1 MLSFTILN
9 WKTKFLRCYHK
20 SWHYNYYVTSIKFLS
35 LYIIRVGYCWPFII
49 VWYEVLFF
57 DRMFACFRQWMSNML
72 CVIFINK
79 EYIKYYAHFCFDP
92 VSWMREVSIYH
103 FKYKWCF
110 GSLERKMVCVVIK
123 MKFSFESEARVYNNF
138 LKLI

>member
-20 SWHYNYYVTSIKFLS
+20 SWHYNYYFTSIKFLS
-35 LYIIRVGYCWPFII
+35 LYISRVVYCWPFTID
-49 VWYEVLFF
+49 WYEVLFF
-57 DRMFACFRQWMSNML
+57 DRMFACFQQWMSNML

-92 VSWMREVSIYH
+92 VSWMREISTSSALLRSAQRSSVKNLTQICFAQKSLSAGIGSEKVS
-103 FKYKWCF
+103 F
-110 GSLERKMVCVVIK
+110 
-123 MKFSFESEARVYNNF
+123 
-138 LKLI
+138 